1 MSRSLKAAG
10 AAVVQIEMVVV
21 FKSATNM
28 VVNQAAFLEMPG
40 IKTLV
45 FTDTGNP
52 DKLQI
57 DNTYVPPAAK
67 GSTSVAA
74 EHLATGVPS
83 DKEGVPVL

>member
-10 AAVVQIEMVVV
+10 AGTAKIEMVVI

-40 IKTLV
+40 IKALV

-52 DKLQI
+52 GKLQI
-57 DNTYVPPAAK
+57 DNTYVPPAAE
-67 GSTSVAA
+67 GGTSVAV
-74 EHLATGVPS
+74 EQLESVVLA
-83 DKEGVPVL
+83 DEDGVPVL